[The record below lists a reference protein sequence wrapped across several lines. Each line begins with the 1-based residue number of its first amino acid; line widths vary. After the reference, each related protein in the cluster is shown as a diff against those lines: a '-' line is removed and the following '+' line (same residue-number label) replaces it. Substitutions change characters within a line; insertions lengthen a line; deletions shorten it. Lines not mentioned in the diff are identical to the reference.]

1 MPKLRT
7 RLTIAALSALGALL
21 VLPAAGQAATNFG
34 SRLLNDPTETTCE
47 KYGGTCTMVSFIH
60 PAPPEGDPYS
70 GGAPVDGVI
79 TKFRARAYAVTTPG
93 TITFRVA
100 DISLPDPNNNDSAI
114 ASAKGTG
121 PTITVVPDEAALE
134 TPITEIGGR
143 LPVKKGQHLAVDA
156 SESIGIIYNSNG
168 NTYSYAFAPP
178 LVEGAGPRGSTEGIN
193 ELLVAATIEPDAD
206 NDGFGDETQDQCPTQ
221 ATTQGACDV
230 TPPGVTGLGVA
241 GAKVSYS
248 LSEAATVSLLLEKKF
263 PGRRVGLKCVRQTP
277 KNKTRKRCPRFKVIS
292 SFTGT
297 GNVGANTVTLPTGKP
312 KPGFYRLTLTARDAA
327 GNETKTTTTF
337 VVKKKKKKRK

>member
-1 MPKLRT
+1 MPKLRK
-7 RLTIAALSALGALL
+7 RLMITALSALGALL
-21 VLPAAGQAATNFG
+21 VLPASGQAATNFG
-34 SRLLNDPTETTCE
+34 SRLLNEPTENTCE
-47 KYGGTCTMVSFIH
+47 KYGGPCTMVSYIH
-60 PAPPEGDPYS
+60 PIDPEGDPYS
-70 GGAPVDGVI
+70 GGAPVSGVI
-79 TKFRARAYAVTTPG
+79 TKFRYLAFASIVQG

-121 PTITVVPDEAALE
+121 PTVTVLPDEDPE
-134 TPITEIGGR
+134 TQIAEVGGR
-143 LPVKKGQHLAVDA
+143 LPVSKGQHLAVDA
-156 SESIGIIYNSNG
+156 SESIGIIYNSNSSVF
-168 NTYSYAFAPP
+168 SYAFAPP
-178 LVEGAGPRGSTEGIN
+178 LVEGGGPRGSTEGIN

-206 NDGFGDETQDQCPTQ
+206 KDGFGDETQDQCPTQ

-292 SFTGT
+292 SFAGT